1 MSASGASGGPLLRV
15 LVVDDDF
22 MVASIH
28 TRFVDRVEGFEVV
41 GVAATASAA
50 REEVARLRPDLV
62 LLDVH
67 LPDASGID
75 LLRSW
80 RAEGEDV
87 GVLVV
92 TAAREA
98 DTVRAAAAAGAAHYL
113 VKPFEFADLESRLQL
128 FRRTHG
134 ALGAVTT
141 ADQEVIDSVFAPVG
155 TGRTAMPKGL
165 SVETAAAVLRALRES
180 ELSATECADAV
191 GVSRVS
197 ARRYLE
203 HFAATGQA
211 VVRLQYGGAGRP
223 ERRYRPA

>member
-1 MSASGASGGPLLRV
+1 MSIENAVLLN
-15 LVVDDDF
+15 VDDDE
-22 MVASIH
+22 VSRY
-28 TRFVDRVEGFEVV
+28 TRTRVLSRAGFSVHETAT
-41 GVAATASAA
+41 GLGALAALDG
-50 REEVARLRPDLV
+50 RCPDLV

-75 LLRSW
+75 LLRAW

-155 TGRTAMPKGL
+155 AGRTALPKGL
-165 SVETAAAVLRALRES
+165 SVETAAAVLQALRAS